1 MIEVE
6 QNLNEP
12 PFFGAEVSGSFQ
24 IKVIEVKKG
33 KNGEIFEL
41 EIEGLTEEK
50 FSVSIDVEDA
60 GGNNSAPDPGDVF
73 RTLMELLRRYACP
86 QCL

>member
-24 IKVIEVKKG
+24 MELIGMTEGEDGEV
-33 KNGEIFEL
+33 FEL
-41 EIEGLTEEK
+41 EIEGLTENK
-50 FSVSIDVEDA
+50 FSFSVKVEDA
-60 GGNNSAPDPGDVF
+60 GGNNAAPSPGDVF
-73 RTLMELLRRYACP
+73 RTLMELLREYVCP
-86 QCL
+86 HCL